1 MSRCYL
7 ALRRSS
13 SRSPETAGRGTRS
26 PQRIDALRPP
36 GGDVHPLFARVLHD
50 FLIGS
55 RLGPGLVEG
64 VSSVALSDRDQC
76 RLREIEEH
84 TAATDP
90 GFVSRL
96 DLAGV
101 LRRRRRLRRMCW
113 WLQALGVWM
122 TLMGLSAA
130 HGVISIGVLV
140 AGFGLTLAVWSTIT
154 ARGVRV
160 PRH

>member
-1 MSRCYL
+1 MHPHRLPGHRSRR
-7 ALRRSS
+7 LRDKGSWH
-13 SRSPETAGRGTRS
+13 TA
-26 PQRIDALRPP
+26 QHIDAAARPV
-36 GGDVHPLFARVLHD
+36 GNAVHPLFAWVPHD
-50 FLIGS
+50 FPGGS

-84 TAATDP
+84 TVATDP
-90 GFVSRL
+90 GFVTRL

-101 LRRRRRLRRMCW
+101 LRRRRQLRRICW
-113 WLQALGVWM
+113 WLQALGAWM

-140 AGFGLTLAVWSTIT
+140 AGFGLTFVVWSTIT
-154 ARGVRV
+154 ARGVRLPT
-160 PRH
+160 PRR